1 MADTK
6 NNLLKRDMMN
16 LKQLSMEEGKNRVI
30 TQLGE
35 EEFPIL
41 NICDVM
47 DWIYVTFGKEAWSM
61 SWEWEC
67 KKVKEF
73 CDNFGVYLYEKPRDS
88 FFKWE
93 GIEEAEKGGY
103 KGVILSDLS

>member
-1 MADTK
+1 
-6 NNLLKRDMMN
+6 MMN
-16 LKQLSMEEGKNRVI
+16 LKQLSMEEGKRRVI

-47 DWIYVTFGKEAWSM
+47 DWIYLTFDKEAWSM

-67 KKVKEF
+67 QKVREF
-73 CDNFGVYLYEKPRDS
+73 CQNFGVYLYEKPRED

-93 GIEEAEKGGY
+93 AVEEAEKGGY

>member
-1 MADTK
+1 M
-6 NNLLKRDMMN
+6 LN
-16 LKQLSMEEGKNRVI
+16 LKQLDMIDGRNRVI
-30 TQLGE
+30 TQLE
-35 EEFPIL
+35 KEEFPIL

-61 SWEWEC
+61 SWEWESE
-67 KKVKEF
+67 KVKEF
-73 CDNFGVYLYEKPRDS
+73 CDNFGVYLYEKPRAS

>member
-1 MADTK
+1 
-6 NNLLKRDMMN
+6 MN
-16 LKQLSMEEGKNRVI
+16 LKQLSMEEGKSRVI

-47 DWIYVTFGKEAWSM
+47 DWIYLSFGKEAWSM

-67 KKVKEF
+67 EKVREF
-73 CDNFGVYLYEKPRDS
+73 CQNFGVYLYEKPRDS

-93 GIEEAEKGGY
+93 GIQEAEKCGY

>member
-1 MADTK
+1 
-6 NNLLKRDMMN
+6 MMN

-61 SWEWEC
+61 SWEWESE
-67 KKVKEF
+67 KVKEF
-73 CDNFGVYLYEKPRDS
+73 CNNFGVYLYEKPRDS

>member
-1 MADTK
+1 
-6 NNLLKRDMMN
+6 MMN
-16 LKQLSMEEGKNRVI
+16 LKQLDMIEGRNRVI
-30 TQLGE
+30 KQLGE

-47 DWIYVTFGKEAWSM
+47 DWIYTTFDKEAWSM
-61 SWEWEC
+61 SWEWETE
-67 KKVKEF
+67 KVKEF
-73 CDNFGVYLYEKPRDS
+73 CHNFEVYLYEKPREA

-93 GIEEAEKGGY
+93 GIEEAERGGW

>member
-1 MADTK
+1 M
-6 NNLLKRDMMN
+6 LN
-16 LKQLSMEEGKNRVI
+16 LKQLDMIAGRNRVI
-30 TQLGE
+30 TQLAE

-47 DWIYVTFGKEAWSM
+47 DWIYTTFDKEAWSM
-61 SWEWEC
+61 SWEWETE
-67 KKVKEF
+67 KVKEF
-73 CDNFGVYLYEKPRDS
+73 CQNFGVYLYEKPRDR